1 MFTSPGPIAFT
12 LGPLTIHWY
21 GILIGV
27 GVLLCYGY
35 VLRECKRR
43 GRATASVATSGSG
56 LNSKSIDDMA
66 FWVVLAGV
74 LGARIYYIIFEW
86 SRFAVNP
93 WQVFQIWNGG
103 LAIHGALI
111 GGGLAVA
118 YFAWRQKLPWLLYA
132 DIMSPGVLLAQAI
145 GRWGNFFNSEAFGAP
160 TSLPWK
166 LFIPE
171 SNRPSGYGEF
181 AYYHPTFLY
190 ESLWNFTGFVILIC
204 LARQK
209 EIAARRGMTFFA
221 YIAWYSF
228 GRFFIEGLR
237 MDSLYLGSLRVA
249 QIVSAV
255 SFFLAI
261 CLIFWRKKSSMKDTH

>member
-1 MFTSPGPIAFT
+1 MFQSPGAVAFH

-21 GILIGV
+21 GILIGT
-27 GVLLCYGY
+27 GVLLCYSH

-43 GRATASVATSGSG
+43 GINPKA
-56 LNSKSIDDMA
+56 IDDMA

-86 SRFAVNP
+86 GHFAADP

-111 GGGLAVA
+111 GGGLALA
-118 YFAWRQKLPWLLYA
+118 YFAWRHKLPWLLYA
-132 DIMSPGVLLAQAI
+132 DIISPGVLLAQAL

-171 SNRPSGYGEF
+171 SNRPSGYEEF
-181 AYYHPTFLY
+181 EFYHPTFLY
-190 ESLWNFTGFVILIC
+190 ESLWNFAGFVMLIW

-209 EIAARRGMTFFA
+209 KMATRRGMVFFA

-255 SFFLAI
+255 SFFFAVY
-261 CLIFWRKKSSMKDTH
+261 LIFRSKKSSMRDTH